1 MTYRLPLALA
11 GLMVLTACAGR
22 DPNPVAEIQNSD
34 ASLSCTQL
42 RSEIGV
48 NSQAVRGLVDEQQD
62 KQTKNIVAGT
72 AGAILFF
79 PALFFMDL
87 KGASGEE
94 ARAYQRRNQGLLNRY
109 NSKGCRPEIRIET
122 QAPKQA
128 KAARAA
134 D

>member
-34 ASLSCTQL
+34 ASLSCAQL

-122 QAPKQA
+122 QTAKQA

-134 D
+134 E